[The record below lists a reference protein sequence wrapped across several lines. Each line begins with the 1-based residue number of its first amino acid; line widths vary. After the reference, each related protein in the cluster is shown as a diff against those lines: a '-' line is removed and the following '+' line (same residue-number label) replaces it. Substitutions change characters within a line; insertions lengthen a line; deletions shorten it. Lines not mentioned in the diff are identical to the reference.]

1 MKIMVCYDSSREA
14 GDALGLAKKHARA
27 FEAEK
32 IYVVTSMVGGRDVP
46 REVFANAER
55 ELRYAENVLKD
66 ENIICE
72 TRLLVR
78 GLTPGEDIVEFAKE
92 KEVDEIIIGVR
103 KKSKVEKLLMGSTAQ
118 YVILK
123 APCPVVAT
131 K

>member
-1 MKIMVCYDSSREA
+1 MKIMVCYDTSREA
-14 GDALGLAKKHARA
+14 GEALGLAKKHARA
-27 FEAEK
+27 FDAEK
-32 IYVVTSMVGGRDVP
+32 VYVVTSMLGGRDVP
-46 REVFANAER
+46 RESFANAER
-55 ELRYAENVLKD
+55 ELKYAENVLKE
-66 ENIICE
+66 ENIVCE

-103 KKSKVEKLLMGSTAQ
+103 KRSKVEKLLMGSTAQ

-123 APCPVVAT
+123 APCPVVAA